1 METASVTY
9 LGELRTEALHTR
21 SGNKLITDA
30 PPDNQGKGEAFSP
43 TDLLSTSLACC
54 MMTLMGIAARE
65 KNIPLNGLSAKVYKH
80 MTAAPRK
87 VERIEVKMEMDGAGL
102 GDRERRIME
111 VAARTCPVARS
122 LHPDLTQD
130 ISFTYR

>member
-21 SGNKLITDA
+21 SGDKVITDA
-30 PPDNQGKGEAFSP
+30 PPDNQGRGEAFSP

-65 KNIPLNGLSAKVYKH
+65 KDIPLNGLSAKVYKH
-80 MTAAPRK
+80 MSAAPRK
-87 VERIEVKMEMDGAGL
+87 VERVEVHMTMDGEGL
-102 GDRERRIME
+102 GARERTILE
-111 VAARTCPVARS
+111 TAARTCPVARS
-122 LHPDLTQD
+122 LHPDLLQD

>member
-21 SGNKLITDA
+21 SGDKVITDA
-30 PPDNQGKGEAFSP
+30 PPDNQGRGEAFSP

-65 KNIPLNGLSAKVYKH
+65 KDIPLNGLSAKVYKH
-80 MTAAPRK
+80 MSASPRK
-87 VERIEVKMEMDGAGL
+87 VERVEVHMTMDGEGL
-102 GDRERRIME
+102 VARKRTILET
-111 VAARTCPVARS
+111 AARTCPVARS
-122 LHPDLTQD
+122 LHPDLLQD

>member
-21 SGNKLITDA
+21 SGDKVITDA
-30 PPDNQGKGEAFSP
+30 PPDNQGRGEAFSP

-65 KNIPLNGLSAKVYKH
+65 KDIPLNGLSAKVYKH
-80 MTAAPRK
+80 MSASPRK
-87 VERIEVKMEMDGAGL
+87 VERVEVHMTMDGEGL
-102 GDRERRIME
+102 GARERTILE
-111 VAARTCPVARS
+111 TAARTCPVARS
-122 LHPDLTQD
+122 LHPDLLQD